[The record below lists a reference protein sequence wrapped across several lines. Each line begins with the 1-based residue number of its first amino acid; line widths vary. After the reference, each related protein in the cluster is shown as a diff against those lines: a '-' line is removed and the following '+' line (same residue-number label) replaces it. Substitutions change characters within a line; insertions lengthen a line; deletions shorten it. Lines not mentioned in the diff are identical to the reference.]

1 MAEMSRFIGGWQAD
15 TPRQDGLEDE
25 AHSSTSQPHSLAA
38 AGAGSTAAVKSSPT
52 TTGMGMALASICNLL
67 IFHANE

>member
-1 MAEMSRFIGGWQAD
+1 MGGWQAD

-38 AGAGSTAAVKSSPT
+38 TGAGSTAAVKNVPT
-52 TTGMGMALASICNLL
+52 TTGIGMAFASICNLL
-67 IFHANE
+67 INHTNE